1 MNEKR
6 LKTVYLDFKDCR
18 AQEVGVAVRM
28 QDQAK
33 STAMQ

>member
-1 MNEKR
+1 MKKR
-6 LKTVYLDFKDCR
+6 LKKVYLDFKECR

-33 STAMQ
+33 RTAMQ

>member
-1 MNEKR
+1 MK
-6 LKTVYLDFKDCR
+6 KDFKDCR